1 MDNPSEFIEKRNKE
15 LMAQVNLCQTRLSHV
30 PEHFSTLPE
39 CKSKPGYEGA
49 SVVIPKNWITKR
61 QTRFAKSF
69 KETST

>member
-15 LMAQVNLCQTRLSHV
+15 LMAQVNLCQTRLNHV

-49 SVVIPKNWITKR
+49 SVVIPKN
-61 QTRFAKSF
+61 
-69 KETST
+69 